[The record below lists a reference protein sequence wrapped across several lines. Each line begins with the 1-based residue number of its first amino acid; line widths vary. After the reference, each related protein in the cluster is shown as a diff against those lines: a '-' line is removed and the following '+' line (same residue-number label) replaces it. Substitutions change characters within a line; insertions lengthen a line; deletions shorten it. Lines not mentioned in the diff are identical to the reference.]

1 MAGKMNAGREN
12 MTASSILGELTAL
25 FRDCFDDENIVLAPS
40 TSADDIPDWDSAKM
54 VQLILAVED
63 RFAIRMRSREID
75 ALRCV
80 DDWVKLIEAHR
91 SLSRGR

>member
-1 MAGKMNAGREN
+1 MNAGREN
-12 MTASSILGELTAL
+12 MTAAGILCDLTAL
-25 FRDCFDDENIVLAPS
+25 FRDCFDDETIVLKPS

-80 DDWVKLIEAHR
+80 DDWVKLIEAHC
-91 SLSRGR
+91 SLARGP